1 MPLPCCQVRG
11 WGYHLECLEFES
23 EECVLWM
30 VFVVEWDAEESVWGF
45 FDGEREVE
53 RLLQLVRRFFLTTG
67 GDPELLESLSLES
80 LELEEAELELSELNP
95 EGCCGSTVSAM
106 AAMSGRK
113 AFRTLYHFL
122 DNFGLPRRVLCQTT

>member
-53 RLLQLVRRFFLTTG
+53 RLLQLVRRLEASKNERKYQEKLSKLQHANCDHIRKLTFLFEVNEHTKLKKIY
-67 GDPELLESLSLES
+67 EI
-80 LELEEAELELSELNP
+80 
-95 EGCCGSTVSAM
+95 
-106 AAMSGRK
+106 
-113 AFRTLYHFL
+113 FRIY
-122 DNFGLPRRVLCQTT
+122 NKRVQVERNSI